1 MVSFS
6 IFLPRLLH
14 LVIMSEDRARD
25 GEMSPTASG
34 RGAATK
40 GSMRPPWPVVTR
52 LTSVTPHYVFIGAET
67 RRYADTSRYPPDC
80 GDQIRE
86 FLKKLGDCCD

>member
-1 MVSFS
+1 M
-6 IFLPRLLH
+6 I
-14 LVIMSEDRARD
+14 EDRARD
-25 GEMSPTASG
+25 GGMSPTASG
-34 RGAATK
+34 QGAATK

-52 LTSVTPHYVFIGAET
+52 LTRVTPHYVFIGAET
-67 RRYADTSRYPPDC
+67 RRTADTSRYR

>member
-40 GSMRPPWPVVTR
+40 GSMRPPWPVVT
-52 LTSVTPHYVFIGAET
+52 PHYVFIGAET
-67 RRYADTSRYPPDC
+67 RRYADTSSRYPPDC
-80 GDQIRE
+80 GRSDQGIPQ
-86 FLKKLGDCCD
+86 KTG

>member
-40 GSMRPPWPVVTR
+40 GSMRPPWPVVT
-52 LTSVTPHYVFIGAET
+52 S
-67 RRYADTSRYPPDC
+67 ADQ
-80 GDQIRE
+80 GDPTLR
-86 FLKKLGDCCD
+86 FYWG

>member
-6 IFLPRLLH
+6 IFLPGLLH
-14 LVIMSEDRARD
+14 LVIMSEECEDRD

-40 GSMRPPWPVVTR
+40 GSMRPPWPVVT
-52 LTSVTPHYVFIGAET
+52 S
-67 RRYADTSRYPPDC
+67 ADQ
-80 GDQIRE
+80 GDPTLR
-86 FLKKLGDCCD
+86 FYWG

>member
-1 MVSFS
+1 MVSS
-6 IFLPRLLH
+6 SKFLPGLLH

-52 LTSVTPHYVFIGAET
+52 GTPHYVFIGAET

-80 GDQIRE
+80 GRSDQGIPQ
-86 FLKKLGDCCD
+86 KTG

>member
-6 IFLPRLLH
+6 IFLPGLLH

-25 GEMSPTASG
+25 GGMSPTASG

-40 GSMRPPWPVVTR
+40 GSMRPPWPAVA
-52 LTSVTPHYVFIGAET
+52 SVTPHYVFIGAET
-67 RRYADTSRYPPDC
+67 RRTADTSRYPPDC
-80 GDQIRE
+80 GRSDQGIPQ
-86 FLKKLGDCCD
+86 KTG

>member
-52 LTSVTPHYVFIGAET
+52 VTPHYVFIGAET
-67 RRYADTSRYPPDC
+67 RRYADTSRYR